1 MTPRVLR
8 PTPRHVFFSK
18 ERQPLVY
25 FYTSNL
31 SKFLQARLVFERA
44 GLVLHHFKSRKDP
57 YSEDY
62 SLGKQELLARAIQ
75 EILGSVGSASLF
87 FVEDTS
93 LRIEALSG
101 TEEFPGLA
109 VKEWFHHTTFES
121 LDRELTARRTG
132 RRATVKSDIG
142 LHVPGLSRPVFFHG
156 ETPGEIPVSPPDFLE
171 SRQHPW
177 LTPHTFNGWLIPDG
191 ATKRLGEMTLEES
204 WRFDFRIR
212 ALELL
217 LDRLE
222 EYTGAL
228 NLSGQGYRIRP
239 PQNLRQ
245 QPSLFP
251 QQPAGVVFVVV
262 GYTCAGKTT
271 LADYANTKHSL
282 AFIEASG
289 VMRMLAKETH
299 TERQSPFDSAQ
310 ELLSKCGPDIVARK
324 IVDLYSDQLSA
335 GAVISGFRTI
345 EELEVIREHFPQAK
359 VVVIE
364 ASERV
369 RFQRCINRDR
379 ETGPRDMRE
388 FREIYSKQGSFGL
401 VRIAQDF
408 ADVRVINEGSLE
420 DYYAAIDALITKPD
434 LKYTTRVSEN
444 VQPRI
449 SNEDNQLFRCLTALD
464 AAGRPLSCDE
474 IQARSAQG
482 GHVVRH
488 NNANKVLKRVPALA
502 RRLEVEGARVRYD
515 ITNAGRA
522 YLRYL
527 VRHISEHNQEHQPD
541 QAVQAPNVD
550 R

>member
-8 PTPRHVFFSK
+8 PTPRHVFFSR

-31 SKFLQARLVFERA
+31 PKFLQARLVFGRA
-44 GLVLHHFKSRKDP
+44 GLALHHFKSRKDP

-62 SLGKQELLARAIQ
+62 SVGKQELLARAIQ
-75 EILGSVGSASLF
+75 EVLGTVGSGSLF

-93 LRIEALSG
+93 LRIDALSD

-109 VKEWFHHTTFES
+109 VKEWFQRTTFDS
-121 LDRELTARRTG
+121 LDRELSARGKG
-132 RRATVKSDIG
+132 RKATVKSDIA
-142 LHVPGLSRPVFFHG
+142 LHVPGLSRPIYFHG
-156 ETPGEIPVSPPDFLE
+156 ETQGEIPLSPPEFVE
-171 SRQHPW
+171 NRQHPW
-177 LTPHTFNGWLIPDG
+177 LTPDTFNGWLIPDG

-204 WRFDFRIR
+204 WRFDFRIQ
-212 ALELL
+212 ALESL

-222 EYTGAL
+222 EYTGLL
-228 NLSGQGYRIRP
+228 NLGGQGYRVRS
-239 PQNLRQ
+239 PQSLRQ
-245 QPSLFP
+245 QPSLFS
-251 QQPAGVVFVVV
+251 QQPSGLVFVVV

-271 LADYANTKHSL
+271 FAEYASTKHAL
-282 AFIEASG
+282 NFIEASG
-289 VMRMLAKETH
+289 VMRMLAKETR
-299 TERQSPFDSAQ
+299 TERQTPFASAQ
-310 ELLSKCGPDIVARK
+310 ELLAKCGPDIVARK
-324 IVDLYSDQLSA
+324 IVDLYSDRLSA

-345 EELEVIREHFPQAK
+345 EELEVIRERFPEAK
-359 VVVIE
+359 VVVID

-379 ETGPRDMRE
+379 ETGPKDLRD
-388 FREIYSKQGSFGL
+388 FRQIDSEQGSFGL
-401 VRIAQDF
+401 VRIAEDF
-408 ADVRVINEGSLE
+408 ADARVINEGSLD

-434 LKYTTRVSEN
+434 LKYTARVSGN

-449 SNEDNQLFRCLTALD
+449 SNEDNQLFRCLNILD

-474 IQARSAQG
+474 IQIRTDQG

-527 VRHISEHNQEHQPD
+527 ARHIEEHRQEQP
-541 QAVQAPNVD
+541 VQTPVAE